1 MVKFW
6 SPKPTL
12 RVRVP
17 SFLLIKYI
25 MKLVFKA
32 LFFLFVCNVIIDWL
46 ENNTKLKIDKYFK
59 NTICVTLHLLS
70 VGYCGLILLYIVYS

>member
-17 SFLLIKYI
+17 SFLLAKYI
-25 MKLVFKA
+25 MKLILKA
-32 LFFLFVCNVIIDWL
+32 LFFLFLCHIVIEWL
-46 ENNTKLKIDKYFK
+46 EDTQKLDKYFR
-59 NTICVTLHLLS
+59 NTICVTLHFLS
-70 VGYCGLILLYIVYS
+70 VGYCGLVLLYTIYH